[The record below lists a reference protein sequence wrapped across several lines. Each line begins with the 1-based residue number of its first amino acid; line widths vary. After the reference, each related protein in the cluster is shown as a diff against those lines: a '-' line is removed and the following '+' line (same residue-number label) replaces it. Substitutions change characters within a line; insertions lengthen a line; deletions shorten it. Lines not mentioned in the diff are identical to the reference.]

1 MKVSIV
7 IPVYNK
13 AEYIC
18 NCLKS
23 ILQQDFEDFEI
34 LVVDD
39 GSTDDSGRICD
50 EEAAQDS
57 RIRVIHTEN
66 GGVTAARRKG
76 VEQAVGEYILTL

>member
-18 NCLKS
+18 DCLES

-39 GSTDDSGRICD
+39 GSTDM
-50 EEAAQDS
+50 EVLLQLAE
-57 RIRVIHTEN
+57 
-66 GGVTAARRKG
+66 KG
-76 VEQAVGEYILTL
+76 